1 MNKNLQIFAILFYL
15 SILELPSFAQVNT
28 LDYFINQGLIHSPV
42 LKDMSNQV
50 SSNAIDSLLVKA
62 GQKPQIGF
70 NGLVYYAPVING
82 VGYSEVIT
90 NISNISSQAYVTQQ
104 IFNKK
109 TIEALYSKSSIQS
122 QSLRVSYKISEN
134 DLRKAITLQYLAAC
148 SVSNDLIF
156 NRELLKSSA
165 EEEKILVQ
173 LVEKGLYRQ
182 VDYSSFLVE
191 LKGQELLVNDLV
203 IQYQKE
209 ISALNIL
216 CGLPETVYEQLV
228 LPDIKLKYP
237 VSQNN
242 SPFFTRF
249 VVDSLRIQNEKLL
262 IDRNYKPSV
271 NWFSDAGIVNNIPSE
286 IAKNIGFSVGINL
299 SVPIYDGQ
307 QRKLNYEKLKI
318 AENSRTNYSG
328 FFKQQFS
335 QQLQQLYKE
344 LKMTEEIIPQIN
356 QQLDLEESVIKQQ
369 KSLIN
374 MGNISITD
382 YVTTLKNYITIKR
395 SVNQYQLKI
404 LQIITDINYWNQ

>member
-1 MNKNLQIFAILFYL
+1 MKTYCA
-15 SILELPSFAQVNT
+15 SILLLIISGVLNAQQRD
-28 LDYFINQGLIHSPV
+28 LDFFINQGLVYSPL
-42 LKDMSNQV
+42 LKDIDNQV
-50 SSNAIDSLLVKA
+50 NSNTIDSLLLKA
-62 GQKPQIGF
+62 GQKPQVSF
-70 NGLVYYAPVING
+70 NGLLYYAPVMNG

-90 NISNISSQAYVTQQ
+90 NISNISSQAYVTQR

-109 TIEALYSKSSIQS
+109 TIDALYSKSAIQN

-134 DLRKAITLQYLAAC
+134 DLRRAISLQYLAAC
-148 SVSNDLIF
+148 SVSNDLTF
-156 NRELLKSSA
+156 NMELLKSSR
-165 EEEKILVQ
+165 EQEKILVH

-191 LKGQELLVNDLV
+191 LKGQELLVNDLI

-209 ISALNIL
+209 VSSLHIL
-216 CGLPETVYEQLV
+216 CGLPETDYEQLV
-228 LPDIKLKYP
+228 LPDIKLNSNVNEAK
-237 VSQNN
+237 
-242 SPFFTRF
+242 SPFFSRF

-271 NWFSDAGIVNNIPSE
+271 NWFSDAGVVNNIPRE
-286 IAKNIGFSVGINL
+286 IPKNIGFSVGINL
-299 SVPIYDGQ
+299 SIPIYDGQ
-307 QRKLNYEKLKI
+307 QRKLKYEKLKI

-344 LKMTEEIIPQIN
+344 LKMTEEIIPQVN
-356 QQLDLEESVIKQQ
+356 EQLDLEESVIKQQ

-374 MGNISITD
+374 MGDISITD

-395 SVNQYQLKI
+395 SVNQYQLKM
-404 LQIITDINYWNQ
+404 LQIITEINYWNQ

>member
-1 MNKNLQIFAILFYL
+1 MNKNLLIFAILIYL
-15 SILELPSFAQVNT
+15 SIIQMPSFAQENT
-28 LDYFINQGLIHSPV
+28 LDFYINQGLVHSPL
-42 LKDMSNQV
+42 LKDLNNQL
-50 SSNAIDSLLVKA
+50 SSNTMDSLLVKA
-62 GQKPQIGF
+62 GQKPHIGF
-70 NGLVYYAPVING
+70 NGQVYYAPVING

-90 NISNISSQAYVTQQ
+90 NISNISSQAYVTQS
-104 IFNKK
+104 IFNRK
-109 TIEALYSKSSIQS
+109 TIEALYSKSAIQN

-156 NRELLKSSA
+156 NRELLKSSK

-173 LVEKGLYRQ
+173 LVEKGLYRR

-209 ISALNIL
+209 VSVLNIL

-228 LPDIKLKYP
+228 LPDIKLNYS
-237 VSQNN
+237 VRQNN

-271 NWFSDAGIVNNIPSE
+271 NWFTDAGIVNNIPRE
-286 IAKNIGFSVGINL
+286 ITKNIGFSVGLNL
-299 SVPIYDGQ
+299 SVPIYDGK

-318 AENSRTNYSG
+318 AENSRINYSG

-356 QQLDLEESVIKQQ
+356 EQLDLEESVIKQQ

-395 SVNQYQLKI
+395 SANQYQLKI
-404 LQIITDINYWNQ
+404 LQIITEINYWNQ